1 MKMAPSFDCSELILQ
16 CAAIPEASSDQTIG
30 MVLRVDTRVLPS
42 RVLPGSFNRQFT
54 GPQPI
59 PNWHL
64 STFFTSLNHI
74 EDLLELFD
82 RRTQDPCRI
91 KWTQFI
97 NKYCRNFLHVLKE
110 KLQTKSVLLE
120 APTSKENPISFEL
133 SRFILESHMARP
145 LADYIDSELTNT
157 TILPKISD
165 DCKLCLSQIID
176 EMLERCLPILA
187 NLLVVLSQ
195 MRGPLLASPDT
206 AALLGFELKS
216 V

>member
-1 MKMAPSFDCSELILQ
+1 
-16 CAAIPEASSDQTIG
+16 
-30 MVLRVDTRVLPS
+30 
-42 RVLPGSFNRQFT
+42 
-54 GPQPI
+54 
-59 PNWHL
+59 
-64 STFFTSLNHI
+64 
-74 EDLLELFD
+74 
-82 RRTQDPCRI
+82 
-91 KWTQFI
+91 
-97 NKYCRNFLHVLKE
+97 
-110 KLQTKSVLLE
+110 
-120 APTSKENPISFEL
+120 
-133 SRFILESHMARP
+133 MARP